1 MKNLLEVSNIMF
13 RYKDKWVTITKE
25 EKETFFFIFNRYFSK
40 KYPNESFLLNNK
52 NIDKEMSMDLWFSF
66 MFNKPYPKW
75 FWGKSK
81 KKKEKSLFSKED
93 IYKVKK
99 KHNLKDSDIN
109 QMIKHYPDEL
119 REEINY
125 IKKQS

>member
-13 RYKDKWVTITKE
+13 RYKDKWVAITKE

-52 NIDKEMSMDLWFSF
+52 NVDKEMSMDLWFSF
-66 MFNKPYPKW
+66 MLNKPYPKW

-81 KKKEKSLFSKED
+81 KKKEKELFSKED